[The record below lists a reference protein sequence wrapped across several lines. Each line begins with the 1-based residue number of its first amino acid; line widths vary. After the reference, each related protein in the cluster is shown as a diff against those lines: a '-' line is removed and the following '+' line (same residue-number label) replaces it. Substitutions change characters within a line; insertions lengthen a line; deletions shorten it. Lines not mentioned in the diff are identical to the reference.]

1 MANNKQYDNSLDG
14 VDKEVTQQTDPA
26 AKNYD
31 SSIDGIDKK
40 DDTLTD
46 NQKEQLNNPAQ
57 ASDGRG
63 E

>member
-1 MANNKQYDNSLDG
+1 MTENNQYDKSLDG
-14 VDKEVTQQTDPA
+14 VDKEESQQTEPQ

-31 SSIDGIDKK
+31 SSIDGVDKK

-46 NQKEQLNNPAQ
+46 IQKEKLNHPAQ

>member
-1 MANNKQYDNSLDG
+1 MTENKQYDNSLDG
-14 VDKEVTQQTDPA
+14 VDKEETKQAEPQ

-40 DDTLTD
+40 DDSLTD
-46 NQKEQLNNPAQ
+46 IQKEKINHPAQ
-57 ASDGRG
+57 ESDGRG